1 MNLNSPIVPP
11 PDSSILTQAPA
22 LPAAHELQAA
32 TFTVVRDI
40 HSRISTSEA
49 PACGELLDEVLP
61 WFMLITINSLP
72 RLQATI
78 RKLCKQMFLRYV
90 YPDSSM
96 QKTVLFK
103 RVQLKYPK
111 ITDGRFMEWYSN
123 EKAKKV

>member
-1 MNLNSPIVPP
+1 
-11 PDSSILTQAPA
+11 
-22 LPAAHELQAA
+22 
-32 TFTVVRDI
+32 
-40 HSRISTSEA
+40 
-49 PACGELLDEVLP
+49 
-61 WFMLITINSLP
+61 
-72 RLQATI
+72 
-78 RKLCKQMFLRYV
+78 MFLRYV